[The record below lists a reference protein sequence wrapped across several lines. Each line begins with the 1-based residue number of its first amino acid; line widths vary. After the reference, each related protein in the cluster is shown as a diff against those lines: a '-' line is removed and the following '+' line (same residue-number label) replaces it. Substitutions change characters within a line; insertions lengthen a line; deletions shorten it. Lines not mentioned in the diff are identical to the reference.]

1 MIAYV
6 SRGSK
11 PSHDKKLRREINM
24 KVRTLVVNALI
35 AALYIA
41 VSALIVPFGFTNIQ
55 FRISEVFNH
64 LIVFDKRYF
73 FGIVIGVFL
82 YNLLF
87 SPLGWFDLVFGVAHS
102 AISLAIIILL
112 AKYIKNIWVLLAA
125 NTIVFTFNMFIIA
138 FELKLA
144 LQLPFLLTWFTTA
157 VGEFVVLAIGIPI
170 IYALNKRLKFNRL
183 M

>member
-1 MIAYV
+1 
-6 SRGSK
+6 
-11 PSHDKKLRREINM
+11 M

-112 AKYIKNIWVLLAA
+112 ANYIKNICLVLVLAA
-125 NTIVFTFNMFIIA
+125 ASASGLSGLEPSNS
-138 FELKLA
+138 
-144 LQLPFLLTWFTTA
+144 
-157 VGEFVVLAIGIPI
+157 VL
-170 IYALNKRLKFNRL
+170 
-183 M
+183 